1 LFDGVYFAIELIE
14 ATINQKCCQQP
25 AKKTSGMQT
34 IQDAQRALQSG
45 ATSARAL
52 TERCLAAVKSEGGE
66 GPRTFLKV
74 NEAAALAR
82 ADEIDALRRRGA
94 ELPPFAGIPISIK
107 DLFDVQGEVTT
118 AGSVVLKNAAP
129 ASADAAAVARLRAAG
144 FIMIGRTNMTEFAY
158 SGVGLNPHYGT
169 PKNPY
174 ERSRGRIPGGSSSG
188 AAISVTDGMA
198 FAGLGT
204 DTGGSCRI
212 PAALTGLVGWKPTA
226 ERVSCEGVLPLSPS
240 LDSVG
245 WLARSVSCCAI
256 LDAVV
261 AGNGSLAEP
270 ARASLRGRRFAVPQ
284 TLVFD
289 DIEPEVEK
297 AFERALTRLSQEGS
311 NIVPIAFKELG
322 ELAGVNAK
330 GGFAAAESYAWHRG
344 SIETRGKQYDPRVR
358 ARILRGAEQNDADYR
373 ELVEAR
379 RRLID
384 SVSLWIKDFDA
395 ILLPATPIIAP
406 TFNEVVAEHNF
417 TRLNLFLLRNTTI
430 ANFFDLCAISLPCH
444 AHGEAPVGLMMMT
457 AHGNDQRLFALAA
470 AVEHILAYKHFVNS
484 P

>member
-1 LFDGVYFAIELIE
+1 LFDGVYFAIKLIKV
-14 ATINQKCCQQP
+14 TINQKGCQQP

-34 IQDAQRALQSG
+34 IRDAQCALLSG

-74 NEAAALAR
+74 NEATALAR

-107 DLFDVQGEVTT
+107 DLYDVQGEVTT
-118 AGSVVLKNAAP
+118 AGSVVLKNEAP
-129 ASADAAAVARLRAAG
+129 AKADAAAVARLRAAG
-144 FIMIGRTNMTEFAY
+144 FIIIGRTNMTEFAY
-158 SGVGLNPHYGT
+158 SGAGLNPHYGT

-245 WLARSVSCCAI
+245 WLARSVSCCAM

-261 AGNGSLAEP
+261 AGNTSPIEV
-270 ARASLRGRRFAVPQ
+270 ARTSLRGRRFAIPQ
-284 TLVFD
+284 TLVFE
-289 DIEPEVEK
+289 DIEPAVAK
-297 AFERALTRLSQEGS
+297 AFERALTRLSQEGL
-311 NIVPIAFKELG
+311 IITPIPFKELG
-322 ELAGVNAK
+322 SLAGINAK
-330 GGFAAAESYAWHRG
+330 GGFAAAESYAWHREL
-344 SIETRGKQYDPRVR
+344 IKTRGEQYDPHVR
-358 ARILRGAEQNDADYR
+358 ARILRGAEQSAADYT
-373 ELVEAR
+373 ELVQAR
-379 RRLID
+379 RRLTD
-384 SVSLWIKDFDA
+384 NVSLWIRDFDA
-395 ILLPATPIIAP
+395 ILLPTTPIIAP
-406 TFNEVVAEHNF
+406 TFDEITADRDF
-417 TRLNLFLLRNTTI
+417 TRLNLLLLRNPTI
-430 ANFFDLCAISLPCH
+430 ANFFNLCAISLPCH
-444 AHGEAPVGLMMMT
+444 AADEAPVGLMMIT
-457 AHGNDQRLFALAA
+457 AHGHDEKLLTVAAEAERAFASG
-470 AVEHILAYKHFVNS
+470 IVN
-484 P
+484 